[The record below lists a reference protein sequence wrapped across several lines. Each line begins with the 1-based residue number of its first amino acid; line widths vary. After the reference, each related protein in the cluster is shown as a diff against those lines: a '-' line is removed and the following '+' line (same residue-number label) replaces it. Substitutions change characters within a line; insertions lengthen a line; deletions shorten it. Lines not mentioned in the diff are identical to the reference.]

1 MKKGFLNIILVLVG
15 TFLLALSVEYFVI
28 PFSLLTGGV
37 AGIAV
42 AVEPFFHINET
53 LFVNIAMIVLLII
66 GWVFLGKEF
75 GEKTVLS
82 SLAYPVF
89 TTFLSK
95 YPMEMNIDPILAAVY
110 AGLLA
115 GLGIGIVMRTG
126 ASTGG
131 MDIPPLVLHKLTGI
145 KIATLVV
152 IVDALTVALGL
163 VAYGLSEVLI
173 GLVSV
178 YISGKAIDRVLSSG
192 SGTVA
197 KSVQIISDNY
207 EEMRTRIDEV
217 LNRGATI
224 VNVQGG
230 FTKDDKV
237 MLLCVVSQSQYTRL
251 LEIIREVDD
260 KAFVITTDAVDMH
273 GEGFT
278 YHSPNI

>member
-1 MKKGFLNIILVLVG
+1 MKKGILNIAMVLFG

-42 AVEPFFHINET
+42 AIEPIFHIDET
-53 LFVNIAMIVLLII
+53 LFANVAIIVLLVV
-66 GWVFLGKEF
+66 GWLFLGNEF
-75 GEKTVLS
+75 GRNTVLS
-82 SLAYPVF
+82 SLAFPIF
-89 TTFLSK
+89 TTLLSR
-95 YPMEMNIDPILAAVY
+95 YPIEMEIDPILAAIY

-131 MDIPPLVLHKLTGI
+131 MDIPPLVLHKVTGI

-152 IVDALTVALGL
+152 IVDALTVALGF
-163 VAYGLSEVLI
+163 VAHDMSEVLI

-178 YISGKAIDRVLSSG
+178 YISGKAIDRVLSTG
-192 SGTVA
+192 SGTIA

-207 EEMRTRIDEV
+207 EEMRNRIDEE
-217 LNRGATI
+217 LDRGATM

-237 MLLCVVSQSQYTRL
+237 MLLCVVSQREYSKL
-251 LEIIREVDD
+251 LDIIEEIDD
-260 KAFVITTDAVDMH
+260 KAFVITTDATDMH

-278 YHSPNI
+278 YHSPTI